1 MDDQNHVVYCD
12 SCKAIAIDYQEKMIE
27 YNLYYRYW
35 TENGELA
42 IGEVEFIDGHPD
54 GARQPLCGLCHEETP
69 HYVKLERNEFLL
81 ILKSCYRNA
90 YNKNRQIDK
99 GFKIELKH
107 EEEPDS
113 VLMIAPTLQE
123 IKEAITENN
132 V

>member
-1 MDDQNHVVYCD
+1 MTIVYCT
-12 SCKAIAIDYQEKMIE
+12 SCKAILVDYQEKMVE
-27 YNLYYRYW
+27 YNLYNRYW

-42 IGEVEFIDGHPD
+42 LGDSEFIDNHPD
-54 GARQPLCGLCHEETP
+54 GATNPYCSLCKHETP
-69 HYVKLERNEFLL
+69 YYLKLERTEFLL

-90 YNKNRQIDK
+90 ASPHRQIDK

>member
-1 MDDQNHVVYCD
+1 MDDQNIVVYCD
-12 SCKAIAIDYQEKMIE
+12 KCKAIVIDYQEKMIE

-42 IGEVEFIDGHPD
+42 MGETEFLDNHPD
-54 GARQPLCGLCHEETP
+54 GARHPFCGLCHEETP
-69 HYVKLERNEFLL
+69 YYVKLERDEFLL

-99 GFKIELKH
+99 VFKIELKH
-107 EEEPDS
+107 NADS
-113 VLMIAPTLQE
+113 LVMIAPTLQE